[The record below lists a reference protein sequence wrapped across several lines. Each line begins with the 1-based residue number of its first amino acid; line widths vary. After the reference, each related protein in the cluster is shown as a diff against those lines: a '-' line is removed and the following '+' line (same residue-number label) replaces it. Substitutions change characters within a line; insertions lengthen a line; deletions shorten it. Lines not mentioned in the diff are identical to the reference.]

1 MAILMAALIYGAIGQ
16 TPIRVV
22 PGESEP
28 PKTVYRQVKAGEE
41 RVEGLLRRIE
51 CPNGRP
57 VSFTLQVNERP
68 ARYFAP
74 SLASVHY
81 IAHRRDFRG
90 PVTCGGRTPPDRV
103 YLTFKRTGASEQVV
117 AIEFLPPKEAAR

>member
-1 MAILMAALIYGAIGQ
+1 MPALLIAALMHGSTGQ
-16 TPIRVV
+16 APIRVV
-22 PGESEP
+22 PGESGP
-28 PKTVYRQVKAGEE
+28 PKTVYRQLKAGEQ

-57 VSFTLQVNERP
+57 VSFTLQVNDKP

-74 SLASVHY
+74 TLASVDY
-81 IAHRRDFRG
+81 IAHRPDFRG

-103 YLTFKRTGASEQVV
+103 YLTFKRTGANEQVV
-117 AIEFLPPKEAAR
+117 AIEFLTPR